1 MSADRH
7 LATVGK
13 IGEGQERTDG
23 LEIAAELTP
32 EHLK

>member
-1 MSADRH
+1 
-7 LATVGK
+7 VGK

-32 EHLK
+32 EHLKKVEEVTA